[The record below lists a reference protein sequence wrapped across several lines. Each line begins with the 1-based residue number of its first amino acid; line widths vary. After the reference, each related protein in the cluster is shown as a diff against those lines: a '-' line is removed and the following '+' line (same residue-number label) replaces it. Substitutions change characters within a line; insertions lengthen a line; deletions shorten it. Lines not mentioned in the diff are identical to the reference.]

1 MTVNEYLA
9 AHTAGDIA
17 CADDNILAVNTG
29 AEGASVGG
37 FAAFAAG
44 TAEVESNII
53 SDSVRKKNVIGG
65 NAYVKRGAV
74 RKFTVT
80 ADRVNGD
87 AAQEK
92 LLSGAVKFGVY
103 EEGTVEYAYINA
115 ATRSGERGKAV
126 VNVVC
131 DGSGKAGDPAGICI
145 ELYGCGTP
153 VQA

>member
-1 MTVNEYLA
+1 
-9 AHTAGDIA
+9 
-17 CADDNILAVNTG
+17 
-29 AEGASVGG
+29 
-37 FAAFAAG
+37 
-44 TAEVESNII
+44 
-53 SDSVRKKNVIGG
+53 
-65 NAYVKRGAV
+65 YVKRGAV

-153 VQA
+153 VHA